1 MRISMMWPFF
11 FFLSCSKSNS
21 PETERTPAHASTLVP
36 SSFVEKS
43 TSVPDETISP
53 LPPSVTST
61 TSTEEIHTTSVVETR
76 TSSIVNTTG
85 GIGSILFSIITSKK
99 APSTTSTTDPKSQLS
114 QLDNRDD
121 VINVQSNITLSYI
134 GMHLDNFRF
143 SDALDNFSSLEQIYT
158 QQDMT
163 NWKTDFST
171 ILQGLSWSPYIS
183 PRALMLDFLAGKKT
197 SYLQNGSF
205 PISFRDAV
213 SPAGWSAASG
223 STEKTAIQDFYTSE
237 FIPRCR
243 PSGSL
248 TSWNWDDFYTKQS
261 LSRSTQTNPRVQPVY
276 SVLEPF
282 TDPLGQT
289 LPAIQLTDGTYTS
302 VGFTIGMAWENS
314 KSQTFCRSFVI
325 MGTYSDGTISLP
337 FAVESYSPVY
347 GQVTLPTTGI
357 QVTPA
362 TSQYTYLRMDPSKW
376 FTQVDWSKI
385 EIEMNGAEPMFAIF
399 SEFSNSTEFYK
410 IKSAISTSLS
420 YTGISSPTNL
430 FQPTE
435 PAYTGTD
442 ISTTSRDFL
451 TGYDRTS
458 ADAYTTAN
466 SLGISF
472 LDATGAA
479 TGSLWV
485 DYRNQNAL
493 MYSNQRVARFW
504 LKKTTDGKGGA
515 NLLMR
520 PDRWASAPL
529 SLVQDSSG
537 NLAFAASAGT
547 GQTLVRVGVH
557 MESTGST
564 GYLENLDTGA
574 FLQPYYPT
582 TTETFPFVSAVTPAV
597 KVIAKSTT
605 LQPVRFSY
613 TATPVLMKIT
623 GITLDIA
630 SGFGIPGVGCS
641 NNFSLYLGYQN
652 CKNNTSA
659 SLPNPS
665 SCPDALY
672 SCPTPTPWAL
682 FSVKNATTKPIF
694 FSMAPLGATNFGT
707 DIFLNGKF
715 TVGGYSESVL
725 IQPNATWSGNT
736 TITGYPFADDP
747 TKSVQFFVNDAP
759 TGFYFTTGFKGASP
773 TLTISLDASSNIT
786 MTSSSTSLLKTL
798 PAATAQ

>member
-1 MRISMMWPFF
+1 MRISMMWPLF
-11 FFLSCSKSNS
+11 FFLSCSNKSTT
-21 PETERTPAHASTLVP
+21 PEIARTTSNASTMIPAASLTTPTIAKTETV
-36 SSFVEKS
+36 SSLPPHVTGTIS
-43 TSVPDETISP
+43 TSRTDA
-53 LPPSVTST
+53 TST
-61 TSTEEIHTTSVVETR
+61 TSAINNTAAETGSVF
-76 TSSIVNTTG
+76 
-85 GIGSILFSIITSKK
+85 FSVITSKNDMLP
-99 APSTTSTTDPKSQLS
+99 ALTSDPKAQLR
-114 QLDNRDD
+114 QLDNREN
-121 VINVQSNITLSYI
+121 ITNLQSNIAISYI
-134 GMHLDNFRF
+134 GLHLDNFRF
-143 SDALDNFSSLEQIYT
+143 STVLDDFASLEKKYT

-171 ILQGLSWSPYIS
+171 VLQGLSWSPYIS
-183 PRALMLDFLAGKKT
+183 PRALMLDFLAGKKN

-205 PISFRDAV
+205 PIALWSAV
-213 SPAGWSAASG
+213 SQTGWTTASD
-223 STEKTAIQDFYTSE
+223 SSEKKIIQDFFTTE

-243 PSGSL
+243 PGASVS
-248 TSWNWDDFYTKQS
+248 SWQDFYGKQS
-261 LSRSTQTNPRVQPVY
+261 LSRSTQTDSRVQPIY
-276 SVLEPF
+276 SVLEPL
-282 TDPLGQT
+282 TDPFGQN
-289 LPAIQLTDGTYTS
+289 LPAIHVTEGTYQS
-302 VGFTIGMAWENS
+302 IGFTIGMAWENER
-314 KSQTFCRSFVI
+314 SQAFCRSFVI
-325 MGTYSDGTISLP
+325 MGTYSNGSISIP

-347 GQVTLPTTGI
+347 GQIGMPTAGI
-357 QVTPA
+357 QVDPA
-362 TSQYTYLRMDPSKW
+362 TSQYDYLRMDPSTW
-376 FTQVDWSKI
+376 FSQVDWGNI
-385 EIEMNGAEPMFAIF
+385 EITMNGSEPLFAIF

-410 IKSAISTSLS
+410 IKNAISTSLS

-458 ADAYTTAN
+458 TDAYTTAN

-472 LDATGAA
+472 LDATGTA

-493 MYSNQRVARFW
+493 MYSNQRVSRFW
-504 LKKTTDGKGGA
+504 LKKVTDGKGGA

-520 PDRWASAPL
+520 PDRWASTPL
-529 SLVQDSSG
+529 TLVQDSSG
-537 NLAFAASAGT
+537 NLTFSTSAGT

-557 MESTGST
+557 MEATGST

-574 FLQPYYPT
+574 FLQPYSPT
-582 TTETFPFVSAVTPAV
+582 TTETFPFVSTVTPAV
-597 KVIAKSTT
+597 KVITKSTT
-605 LQPVRFSY
+605 LQPVQFSY
-613 TATPVLMKIT
+613 TATPVLMEIT

-630 SGFGIPGVGCS
+630 SGFGLPGVGCS

-672 SCPTPTPWAL
+672 SCPIPTPWVL

-725 IQPNATWSGNT
+725 IQPDATWSGNT
-736 TITGYPFADDP
+736 SITGYPFADAL
-747 TKSVQFFVNDAP
+747 TSVQFFVNDVP

-773 TLTISLDASSNIT
+773 TLTISLDASSNLT

>member
-1 MRISMMWPFF
+1 MRISMMWPLF
-11 FFLSCSKSNS
+11 FFLSCSKSNP
-21 PETERTPAHASTLVP
+21 PETERTPAHASTLIP
-36 SSFVEKS
+36 SAFPEKS
-43 TSVPDETISP
+43 TPVETVSP
-53 LPPSVTST
+53 LPPPAILPSKKMTS
-61 TSTEEIHTTSVVETR
+61 STLVATR
-76 TSSIVNTTG
+76 TTSIVNTTG
-85 GIGSILFSIITSKK
+85 GIGSILFSIITSKN
-99 APSTTSTTDPKSQLS
+99 APLITSGSDSQRQLS
-114 QLDNRDD
+114 ELDKREEI
-121 VINVQSNITLSYI
+121 INIQSNITLSYI
-134 GMHLDNFRF
+134 GIHLDNFRF
-143 SDALDNFSSLEQIYT
+143 SDALDDFPSLEQIYT

-183 PRALMLDFLAGKKT
+183 PRALMLDFLTGKTT

-205 PISFRDAV
+205 PIAYRDAI
-213 SPAGWSAASG
+213 SPAGWSAASNL
-223 STEKTAIQDFYTSE
+223 TEKTAIQDFYTSE

-243 PSGSL
+243 PGASVN
-248 TSWNWDDFYTKQS
+248 SWQDFYTKQS

-282 TDPLGQT
+282 TDRLGQT

-302 VGFTIGMAWENS
+302 MGFTIGMAWENS

-347 GQVTLPTTGI
+347 GQVALPTTGI

-362 TSQYTYLRMDPSKW
+362 TSQYAYLRMDPSKW
-376 FTQVDWSKI
+376 LTQVDWSKI
-385 EIEMNGAEPMFAIF
+385 EIEMNGDTPMFALF

-410 IKSAISTSLS
+410 IKNAISTSLS

-458 ADAYTTAN
+458 ADAYITPN

-472 LDATGAA
+472 LDATGAE

-485 DYRNQNAL
+485 DYRNQNSL
-493 MYSNQRVARFW
+493 MYSNQRVSRFW

-520 PDRWASAPL
+520 PDRWASVPL
-529 SLVQDSSG
+529 SLVQDSNG
-537 NLAFAASAGT
+537 NLTFAPSAGT
-547 GQTLVRVGVH
+547 GQTFVRVGMH

-574 FLQPYYPT
+574 FLQPDYPT
-582 TTETFPFVSAVTPAV
+582 TTETFPFVSTVTPAV
-597 KVIAKSTT
+597 KVITKSTT

-613 TATPVLMKIT
+613 TATPVLMKII

-672 SCPTPTPWAL
+672 GCPTPTPWAL

-694 FSMAPLGATNFGT
+694 FSMAPLGATNFGP

-715 TVGGYSESVL
+715 TVGESSESVL

-736 TITGYPFADDP
+736 SITGYPFSDDP
-747 TKSVQFFVNDAP
+747 TKSVHFFVNDVP
-759 TGFYFTTGFKGASP
+759 TRFYFTTGFKGTSP
-773 TLTISLDASSNIT
+773 TLTISLDASSNLT